1 MNKDLIICIVAVFL
15 LWQFHEHIVYIII
28 TILLFLILCQV
39 IRLSNW
45 LHRRHVNKSMK
56 SVDVMTGL
64 EFEKF
69 IAGILRENG
78 YTRVRLTNTYDYG
91 VDILAW
97 KDGVQWGIQVK
108 RNEGQ
113 TKASAARQVITG
125 LKVYGCDRAMVIT
138 NSHFGRYA
146 VVLAI
151 ANDCVLID
159 RTSLYRLISK
169 SMN

>member
-1 MNKDLIICIVAVFL
+1 
-15 LWQFHEHIVYIII
+15 
-28 TILLFLILCQV
+28 
-39 IRLSNW
+39 
-45 LHRRHVNKSMK
+45 MK

-113 TKASAARQVITG
+113 TKASAVRQVVTG

-151 ANDCVLID
+151 ANDCVHID